1 MGANKSYY
9 YYVVPIPIEFPFGTT
24 TIYVVERRVGKG
36 RVCAGS
42 KRNIY
47 DFALNY

>member
-9 YYVVPIPIEFPFGTT
+9 YYVVPIEFTFGTT

-47 DFALNY
+47 DFVLNY